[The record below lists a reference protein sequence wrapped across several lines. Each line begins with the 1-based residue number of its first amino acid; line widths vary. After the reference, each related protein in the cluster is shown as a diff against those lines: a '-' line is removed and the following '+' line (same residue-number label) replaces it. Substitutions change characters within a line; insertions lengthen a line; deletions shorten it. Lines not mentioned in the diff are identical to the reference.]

1 MPCRI
6 EREKTATTPYI
17 LIDEEKGYMRFE
29 GRSYLEDIL
38 GFFAEIN
45 EWLMKYLSSGSAVLT
60 FDCELEYFN
69 SSTTKLLYNM
79 LRAMDKAAAG
89 GAKMSVNWIVAEDD
103 DMVIECGEDFS
114 DEMKHLEFNLI
125 AGKAHH

>member
-1 MPCRI
+1 MMPFKL

-17 LIDEEKGYMRFE
+17 LLNEEKGYMKFE
-29 GRSYLEDIL
+29 GRSYLEDI
-38 GFFAEIN
+38 FSFYAEIN
-45 EWLMKYLSSGSAVLT
+45 EWLEKYLSSGPAGLT

-89 GAKMSVNWIVAEDD
+89 GVKVTVNWFAAEDN

-114 DEMKHLEFNLI
+114 DEMKHLQFNLI
-125 AGKAHH
+125 ASR